1 MKGNRS
7 IQGLS
12 VVVVALGILWLNG
25 CGGFAALPAEK
36 ISESEKAMREAKES
50 NASINAPVELKAA
63 EDKLAAAKAA
73 FKKKDYDE
81 ATRLAEQA
89 SVDADFA
96 KAKGT
101 SEKARKKAEEIQ
113 QNIKTL
119 KQEIAALSKK
129 IDLEG
134 GK

>member
-1 MKGNRS
+1 MKGKRS
-7 IQGLS
+7 IQGFFVLLT
-12 VVVVALGILWLNG
+12 ALGILGLNG
-25 CGGFAALPAEK
+25 CGGFAALPKEK
-36 ISESEKAMREAKES
+36 ISDADKAMREAAES
-50 NASINAPVELKAA
+50 NASINAPVELKTA

-101 SEKARKKAEEIQ
+101 SEKAKKKAEEIRE
-113 QNIKTL
+113 NIKVL
-119 KQEIAALSKK
+119 RRDIEMLSKQ
-129 IDLEG
+129 ITLEG